1 MLNKLINYESRER
14 HVTSKKN
21 APNKLQVAED
31 ESEAEK
37 LVAKLGKLVFREAA
51 IVIRLEKHLI
61 RSYKYTSHYSIHHK

>member
-1 MLNKLINYESRER
+1 MNQTSNYAVRLSFSLSKSMLNKLINYESRER

-37 LVAKLGKLVFREAA
+37 LVAKLDKLVFREAA
-51 IVIRLEKHLI
+51 IVI
-61 RSYKYTSHYSIHHK
+61 